1 MGGWLKVVAVI
12 LVPLLLLPLP
22 LLLNSTEDGKLNL
35 SPFHRT
41 LLHPPLPPADKC
53 VSIHMSCK
61 LYIVKARLVKNGV
74 LLMWFS

>member
-1 MGGWLKVVAVI
+1 MGLSGAMGGWLKVVAVI

-41 LLHPPLPPADKC
+41 LLHPPPPGDFD
-53 VSIHMSCK
+53 IHFIKSPM
-61 LYIVKARLVKNGV
+61 
-74 LLMWFS
+74 F

>member
-35 SPFHRT
+35 SPLHRT
-41 LLHPPLPPADKC
+41 LLHPPLPGDFD
-53 VSIHMSCK
+53 IHFIKSPM
-61 LYIVKARLVKNGV
+61 
-74 LLMWFS
+74 F